1 MRGFD
6 ATFGSVGCC
15 HYNNILSLTWEEA
28 KHWSQK
34 VNSDTAQK
42 LLQRGRR
49 DAAVHPAW
57 RAQAQDGVRAGFS
70 IDGSLSFKLK
80 TDD

>member
-1 MRGFD
+1 MPLLAQWD
-6 ATFGSVGCC
+6 AATVTISCLFCLGGGETLKE
-15 HYNNILSLTWEEA
+15 NP
-28 KHWSQK
+28 
-34 VNSDTAQK
+34 DTAQK

-70 IDGSLSFKLK
+70 TDGSLPFKLK
-80 TDD
+80 MMTEKQEL